1 MAIVHKG
8 KKLSAKEK
16 ATVLIK
22 EYIEDFDLEIEIEDE
37 KLTNKELIHIQDQV
51 DKILPRVL
59 NPLLTPEEREKLK
72 EKKKSLKD
80 G

>member
-1 MAIVHKG
+1 MTIVHKG